1 MAIPAEFAAEF
12 QREKA
17 ERTARAIWVVILIT
31 APLWPLSTWID
42 WFAFREHFWP
52 LFASRVVSGAVL
64 GVLLLVLWDLRRR
77 GRDAQWSRALV
88 WAFVVIVGAYFD
100 ASSLILGGAESD
112 YARAFLL
119 LFFVL
124 FAALPWS
131 PVEMVAPVAFS
142 GVQFLVVNL
151 AFDPEVNWRSYVVV
165 VYLFSAVTFI
175 GMFWVAVNHR
185 LLEDEFTGRK
195 NLERERQR
203 SETLLLNILPR
214 EVADELK
221 TRGRVE
227 ARLIPS
233 CSILFT
239 DFVGFTTLAG
249 RVPPAD
255 LVRALDATFTR
266 FDEIVSRW
274 GLDRMKTIGD
284 AYMAAGGILAPQPD
298 HLLRCVL
305 AGLEMYH
312 AIEDGGLTCADGAC
326 WRMRIGV
333 HSGPVV
339 AGIVGQKKFAFD
351 LWGDTVNV
359 ASRLSDLGEPG
370 TVAVVTGALRD
381 LAGHFEVVDRGTV
394 PVRGKG
400 EIRITQV
407 LRLKPEHAADPSG
420 RLPGASFLESM
431 GVGASSVAPTPRGEP
446 FYNS

>member
-1 MAIPAEFAAEF
+1 MAVPAEFAAEF
-12 QREKA
+12 RREKDV
-17 ERTARAIWVVILIT
+17 RTARAIWVVALIT
-31 APLWPLSTWID
+31 VPLWPLSFWID
-42 WFAFREHFWP
+42 WIAFPEHFGP
-52 LFASRVVSGAVL
+52 LTLARAVVGAAL
-64 GVLLLVLWDLRRR
+64 GGFLLVQWSLRRQ
-77 GRDAQWSRALV
+77 GRDARHCRTLV
-88 WAFVVIVGAYFD
+88 WAFVAVVSAYFD
-100 ASSLILGGAESD
+100 VCSLILGGAESD

-124 FAALPWS
+124 FATLPWT
-131 PVEMVAPVAFS
+131 PVEMAPLVAFS
-142 GVQFLVVNL
+142 GVQFLGVNL

-165 VYLFSAVTFI
+165 LYLFSAVTFI
-175 GMFWVAVNHR
+175 GLFWAAANHR

-195 NLERERQR
+195 DLERERQR
-203 SETLLLNILPR
+203 SESLLLNILPR
-214 EVADELK
+214 EIADELK
-221 TRGRVE
+221 ARGRVE

-274 GLDRMKTIGD
+274 GLERMKTIGD
-284 AYMAAGGILAPQPD
+284 AYMAAGGILAAQPD
-298 HLLRCVL
+298 HLIRCVL

-312 AIEDGGLTCADGAC
+312 ALEAEGLTAADGAC
-326 WRMRIGV
+326 WRMRVGV

-370 TVAVVTGALRD
+370 TVAVVTGALGD
-381 LAGHFEVVDRGTV
+381 LAGRFEVVDRGTV

-400 EIRITQV
+400 EIRVTQV

-420 RLPGASFLESM
+420 RLPGASFLDSM
-431 GVGASSVAPTPRGEP
+431 GLGASSVTPTPRGEP
-446 FYNS
+446 AYNS